1 MSTNYKKSS
10 TRLFLEKL
18 RGGPL
23 TFGGMIRSFR
33 LADDVS
39 QMELA
44 DRMRISKAN
53 LCDIEHGR
61 RPVSIER
68 AAQFAKTMGYSETQF
83 IAVALEDQLRDAGFE
98 AHIELKVEAG

>member
-1 MSTNYKKSS
+1 MSINYKKSS

-33 LADDVS
+33 LADGIS
-39 QMELA
+39 QVELA
-44 DRMRISKAN
+44 EKMHISKAN

-61 RPVSIER
+61 RVVSIEK
-68 AAQFAKTMGYSETQF
+68 AAQFAKVMGYSETQF
-83 IAVALEDQLRDAGFE
+83 IAVALEDQLRDAGFK
-98 AHIELKVEAG
+98 AHIEMKMEA

>member
-1 MSTNYKKSS
+1 MSINQKRSS

-33 LADDVS
+33 MADEIS
-39 QMELA
+39 QVELA
-44 DRMRISKAN
+44 EKVRISKAN

-61 RPVSIER
+61 RPVSIEK
-68 AAQFAKTMGYSETQF
+68 AALFARVMGYSETQF
-83 IAVALEDQLRDAGFE
+83 VAVALEDQLRDAGFE
-98 AHIELKVEAG
+98 AHIELKMEA